1 MTSANPAVVIG
12 GARGIG
18 KAIAS
23 LLAEQPWVSEVVIA
37 DLLVAQAQETASE
50 IRALGGVARAEGVDL
65 TDGASIERLI
75 SSTTNTR
82 YLAVAAGIFDSGPS
96 LEVDSASFR
105 RVLEV
110 NLIGTF
116 HAVQQYAIHMTQA
129 GEGSIVTVASIA
141 ARMPRLRQA
150 AYCASKAG
158 VRQALRVLALETTPV
173 GVRINFVSPGPTDT
187 EMMRRWPKAIP
198 TSTTSPR
205 AVSNRFVLVCP
216 VVSWQD
222 RPRSRPRSPSSSLL
236 RPRTSL
242 CRISLSTVA
251 NFLACNSDAQGR
263 TPVQSAKA
271 SQPTAFAAEAVSQPE
286 RFKPLT

>member
-65 TDGASIERLI
+65 TDGASIERLV

-82 YLAVAAGIFDSGPS
+82 YLAVAAGIFDSGRRSKSIRPPS
-96 LEVDSASFR
+96 E
-105 RVLEV
+105 VLEV

-158 VRQALRVLALETTPV
+158 VPQALRVLALETTPV
-173 GVRINFVSPGPTDT
+173 GVRINFVSPGPQT
-187 EMMRRWPKAIP
+187 RR
-198 TSTTSPR
+198 
-205 AVSNRFVLVCP
+205 
-216 VVSWQD
+216 
-222 RPRSRPRSPSSSLL
+222 
-236 RPRTSL
+236 
-242 CRISLSTVA
+242 
-251 NFLACNSDAQGR
+251 
-263 TPVQSAKA
+263 
-271 SQPTAFAAEAVSQPE
+271 
-286 RFKPLT
+286 